1 MSARYC
7 RAVGA
12 LALATAVGLDLT
24 MGLSLTACSGGD
36 KAADANAKTTIVID
50 CPPLKTDNGGKSLEQ
65 WNADIAAFEKLHPN
79 ITVKTISVGSQCDN
93 PPDFTARLQ
102 GGTEADV
109 FYGYMTDLGQVLD
122 AGQATDITAYVN
134 SSTVPN
140 WDSLIPAAK
149 AVFTDSGKLYAI
161 PYSAYTMGLV
171 MNKNLF
177 KQAGLD
183 PGKPPTTWQEVAA
196 DAKKIA
202 ALGNGIA
209 GYEEYSAGNT
219 GGWHFT
225 AELYSRGGQMV
236 AGDGKSAGFNNG
248 MGQSV
253 LKNLHDMR
261 FTDNSVGEKQLLQW
275 PDLLTNAAAGKV
287 GMYLGAPDS
296 ITAIVNTFH
305 GSFSDWAMGP
315 MPGDNGPAKATLG
328 GGNGYFFKKGL
339 TPDQIRAG
347 VAFVTYEELTP
358 GQGQFNYAAQKSMGL
373 PVGLPQPQIWTPGSD
388 VHKRDDELKK
398 ANSNLD
404 LNDYAAF
411 VNNPVTIRTE
421 PPQAQA
427 IYAVLDSC
435 MSAVLTQ
442 PDANIAELL
451 KTAESK
457 VNTLLNQSK

>member
-1 MSARYC
+1 MSTPHQ
-7 RAVGA
+7 RAAGA
-12 LALATAVGLDLT
+12 LILVAAL
-24 MGLSLTACSGGD
+24 GLSLAACGGGD
-36 KAADANAKTTIVID
+36 KSGTASGKTTIVVD
-50 CPPLKTDNGGKSLEQ
+50 CPPLKTDNGGKSLAQ
-65 WNADIAAFEKLHPN
+65 WNADVAAFEKANPG
-79 ITVKTISVGSQCDN
+79 ITVKSISVGSQCDN

-122 AGQATDITAYVN
+122 AGQAEDITSYVTA
-134 SSTVPN
+134 STVPN
-140 WDSLIPAAK
+140 WDSLIPSAK
-149 AVFTDSGKLYAI
+149 AAFTDNGRLYAL

-177 KQAGLD
+177 RQAGLD
-183 PGKPPTTWQEVAA
+183 PAKPPATWQEVAA
-196 DAKKIA
+196 AARKIA
-202 ALGNGIA
+202 ALGNGTA

-236 AGDGKSAGFNNG
+236 SDDGKSAAFNG
-248 MGQSV
+248 VAGQAV
-253 LKNLHDMR
+253 LQNLHDMR
-261 FTDNSVGEKQLLQW
+261 FTDNSVGTRQLLQW

-305 GSFSDWAMGP
+305 GRFSDWAMAP
-315 MPGDNGPAKATLG
+315 MPGDGGPAKATLG

-339 TPDQIRAG
+339 SPAQIRAG
-347 VAFVTYEELTP
+347 IAWINFEELTP

-373 PVGLPQPQIWTPGSD
+373 PVGLPQPQIWAPGSA
-388 VHKRDDELKK
+388 VQQKDDALKK
-398 ANSNLD
+398 ADSNLD
-404 LNDYAAF
+404 LTDYAPF
-411 VNNPVTIRTE
+411 VAGQAAIRTE

-435 MSAVLTQ
+435 MSAVLTK
-442 PDANIAELL
+442 PDANIPALL
-451 KTAESK
+451 KTAEDK
-457 VNTLLNQSK
+457 VNTLLSQAK